1 MSNTKYIIPHN
12 FSIKKED
19 REKLNQHKGK
29 LIWFT
34 GISGSGKSTLAGM
47 LEFIL
52 HEKGIHT
59 YILDGDNV
67 RSGLNKDL
75 DFSDEGRV
83 ENIRRIAELANLFV
97 DAGIVVMAS
106 FISPFRSERALA
118 RDLVGKENFI
128 EVFVDC
134 NLETAEERDVKGL
147 YKKARAGI
155 IPNFTGISSPY
166 ERPENA
172 DVVVNSSTET
182 KEESIEAIMEVL
194 FTDDVTL
201 SLSKG
206 Q

>member
-1 MSNTKYIIPHN
+1 MSKQKFIIPHN
-12 FSIKKED
+12 FAISKKD
-19 REKLNQHKGK
+19 REELNKHKGI

-47 LEFIL
+47 LEYVL
-52 HEKGIHT
+52 HQKGIHT

-83 ENIRRIAELANLFV
+83 ENIRRIAEVANLLV
-97 DAGIVVMAS
+97 DAGLVVMAS
-106 FISPFRSERALA
+106 FISPFKSERALA

-128 EVFVDC
+128 EIFVDC
-134 NLETAEERDVKGL
+134 NLETAEGRDVKGL

-166 ERPENA
+166 EKPEKA
-172 DVVVNSSTET
+172 DVSVNSSTES
-182 KEESIEAIMEVL
+182 KEES
-194 FTDDVTL
+194 
-201 SLSKG
+201 LSKIMAFIDTRLK
-206 Q
+206 

>member
-1 MSNTKYIIPHN
+1 MSAQKFIIPHN

-19 REKLNQHKGK
+19 RQKLNNHKGV

-47 LEFIL
+47 LEYVL
-52 HEKGIHT
+52 HKKGIHT
-59 YILDGDNV
+59 YVLDGDNV
-67 RSGLNKDL
+67 RSGLNSDL

-97 DAGIVVMAS
+97 DAGLVVMAS
-106 FISPFRSERALA
+106 FISPFKSERALA
-118 RDLVGKENFI
+118 RDLVGTENFVEI
-128 EVFVDC
+128 FVDC
-134 NLETAEERDVKGL
+134 NLETAEDRDVKGL

-166 ERPENA
+166 EKPENA

-182 KEESIEAIMEVL
+182 KEESLERIIEMLEGRI
-194 FTDDVTL
+194 
-201 SLSKG
+201 
-206 Q
+206 

>member
-1 MSNTKYIIPHN
+1 MSDQKFIIPHN

-19 REKLNQHKGK
+19 REKLNGHKGK

-47 LEFIL
+47 LEFVL
-52 HEKGIHT
+52 HEKGMHT

-75 DFSDEGRV
+75 DFTDEGRV
-83 ENIRRIAELANLFV
+83 ENIRRIAEVAKLFV
-97 DAGIVVMAS
+97 DAGIIVMAS
-106 FISPFRSERALA
+106 FISPFRSERAFA
-118 RDLVGKENFI
+118 RELVGKENFI

-134 NLETAEERDVKGL
+134 NLETAEQRDVKGL

-166 ERPENA
+166 ERPENP
-172 DVVVNSSTET
+172 DVIVNSSTGS
-182 KEESIEAIMEVL
+182 KDESLAKIIAG
-194 FTDDVTL
+194 VTPRL
-201 SLSKG
+201 
-206 Q
+206 

>member
-1 MSNTKYIIPHN
+1 MSKQKFIIPHN
-12 FSIKKED
+12 FAISKKE
-19 REKLNQHKGK
+19 RENLNKHKGI

-47 LEFIL
+47 LEYVL
-52 HEKGIHT
+52 HQKGIHT

-83 ENIRRIAELANLFV
+83 ENIRRIAEVANLLV
-97 DAGIVVMAS
+97 DAGLVVMAS
-106 FISPFRSERALA
+106 FISPFKSERALA

-128 EVFVDC
+128 EIFVDC
-134 NLETAEERDVKGL
+134 NLETAEGRDVKGL

-166 ERPENA
+166 EKPEKA
-172 DVVVNSSTET
+172 DVSVNSSTES
-182 KEESIEAIMEVL
+182 KEES
-194 FTDDVTL
+194 
-201 SLSKG
+201 LSKIMAFIDTRLK
-206 Q
+206 

>member
-1 MSNTKYIIPHN
+1 MSNKHIIPHN

-19 REKLNQHKGK
+19 REKLNKHKGK

-34 GISGSGKSTLAGM
+34 GICGSGKSTLAGM

-52 HEKGIHT
+52 HEKGVHT

-147 YKKARAGI
+147 YQKARAGI

-172 DVVVNSSTET
+172 DVAVNSSTQT
-182 KEESIEAIMEVL
+182 KEESLEKVVD
-194 FTDDVTL
+194 FL
-201 SLSKG
+201 SG
-206 Q
+206 EI

>member
-1 MSNTKYIIPHN
+1 MSSNSYIIPHN

-19 REKLNQHKGK
+19 REKLNNHKGI

-47 LEFIL
+47 LEYVL
-52 HEKGIHT
+52 HQKGIHT

-67 RSGLNKDL
+67 RSGLNNDL
-75 DFSDEGRV
+75 DFSDEDRV
-83 ENIRRIAELANLFV
+83 ENIRRIAELAKLFV
-97 DAGIVVMAS
+97 DSGLVVMAS
-106 FISPFRSERALA
+106 FISPFKSERALA
-118 RDLVGKENFI
+118 RDLVGKENFV

-166 ERPENA
+166 ERPEDA
-172 DVVVNSSTET
+172 DVVVNSSTEP
-182 KEESIEAIMEVL
+182 KEESLSKIMEAINGRL
-194 FTDDVTL
+194 
-201 SLSKG
+201 
-206 Q
+206 

>member
-1 MSNTKYIIPHN
+1 MSKDLFIIPHN

-19 REKLNQHKGK
+19 REKLNKHKGK

-47 LEFIL
+47 LEYVL

-83 ENIRRIAELANLFV
+83 ENIRRIAELAKLMV
-97 DAGIVVMAS
+97 DAGLVVMAS

-118 RDLVGKENFI
+118 RDLVGAENFI

-147 YKKARAGI
+147 YQKARAGI

-166 ERPENA
+166 EKPENA
-172 DVVVNSSTET
+172 DVVVNSSTQT
-182 KEESIEAIMEVL
+182 KEESLSFIVDIIESRLA
-194 FTDDVTL
+194 
-201 SLSKG
+201 K
-206 Q
+206 

>member
-1 MSNTKYIIPHN
+1 MSQSKFIIPHN

-19 REKLNQHKGK
+19 REKLNKHKGI

-47 LEFIL
+47 LEYIL
-52 HEKGIHT
+52 HERGIHT

-67 RSGLNKDL
+67 RSGLNSDL
-75 DFSDEGRV
+75 DFSDAGRV
-83 ENIRRIAELANLFV
+83 ENIRRIAELANLMV
-97 DAGIVVMAS
+97 DAGLVVMAS

-118 RDLVGKENFI
+118 RDLVGAGNFV

-147 YKKARAGI
+147 YQKARAGI

-166 ERPENA
+166 EKPENA

-182 KEESIEAIMEVL
+182 KEQSLLEIVNVVEKRL
-194 FTDDVTL
+194 DVR
-201 SLSKG
+201 
-206 Q
+206 

>member
-1 MSNTKYIIPHN
+1 MSDQKFIIPHN
-12 FSIKKED
+12 FAISKKD
-19 REKLNQHKGK
+19 REELNTHKGI

-47 LEFIL
+47 LEYVL
-52 HEKGIHT
+52 HRKGIHT

-83 ENIRRIAELANLFV
+83 ENIRRIAEVANLLV
-97 DAGIVVMAS
+97 DAGLVVMAS

-118 RDLVGKENFI
+118 RDLVGKENFVEI
-128 EVFVDC
+128 FVDC
-134 NLETAEERDVKGL
+134 NLETAEGRDVKGL

-172 DVVVNSSTET
+172 DVMVNSSTET
-182 KEESIEAIMEVL
+182 KEESLTKIMAL
-194 FTDDVTL
+194 IDSRL
-201 SLSKG
+201 K
-206 Q
+206 

>member
-1 MSNTKYIIPHN
+1 MTKQNFIIPHN
-12 FSIKKED
+12 FTITKKE
-19 REKLNQHKGK
+19 REKRNEHKGV

-47 LEFIL
+47 LEYVL

-67 RSGLNKDL
+67 RSGLNNDL
-75 DFSDEGRV
+75 DFTDAGRI
-83 ENIRRIAELANLFV
+83 ENIRRISEVAKLFV

-106 FISPFRSERALA
+106 FISPFRSEREFAKE
-118 RDLVGKENFI
+118 LVGEDNFV

-134 NLETAEERDVKGL
+134 NLETAESRDVKGL
-147 YKKARAGI
+147 YQKARAGI

-172 DVVVNSSTET
+172 TVVVNSSTET
-182 KEESIEAIMEVL
+182 KEESLNSILQVL
-194 FTDDVTL
+194 EGRF
-201 SLSKG
+201 
-206 Q
+206 

>member
-1 MSNTKYIIPHN
+1 MSKDLFIIPHN
-12 FSIKKED
+12 FAIKKED

-47 LEFIL
+47 LEYVL

-83 ENIRRIAELANLFV
+83 ENIRRIAELAKLMV
-97 DAGIVVMAS
+97 DAGLVVMAS

-118 RDLVGKENFI
+118 RDLVGAENFI

-147 YKKARAGI
+147 YQKARAGI

-166 ERPENA
+166 EKPENA
-172 DVVVNSSTET
+172 DVVVNSSTQT
-182 KEESIEAIMEVL
+182 KEESLSFIVDIIESRLA
-194 FTDDVTL
+194 
-201 SLSKG
+201 K
-206 Q
+206 

>member
-1 MSNTKYIIPHN
+1 MSKQKFIIPHN
-12 FSIKKED
+12 FAISKKE
-19 REKLNQHKGK
+19 REELNKHKGI

-47 LEFIL
+47 LEYVL
-52 HEKGIHT
+52 HQKGIHT

-83 ENIRRIAELANLFV
+83 ENIRRIAEVANLLV
-97 DAGIVVMAS
+97 DAGLVVMAS
-106 FISPFRSERALA
+106 FISPFKSERALA

-128 EVFVDC
+128 EIFVDC
-134 NLETAEERDVKGL
+134 NLETAEGRDVKGL

-166 ERPENA
+166 EKPEKA
-172 DVVVNSSTET
+172 DVSVNSSTES
-182 KEESIEAIMEVL
+182 KEES
-194 FTDDVTL
+194 
-201 SLSKG
+201 LSKIMAFIDTRLK
-206 Q
+206 

>member
-1 MSNTKYIIPHN
+1 MLTQQFIIPHN
-12 FSIKKED
+12 FTIGKKD
-19 REKLNQHKGK
+19 REKLNKHRGI

-47 LEFIL
+47 LEYVL
-52 HEKGIHT
+52 HQKGIHT
-59 YILDGDNV
+59 YILDVDNV

-83 ENIRRIAELANLFV
+83 ENIRRIAEVANLLV
-97 DAGIVVMAS
+97 DAGLVVMAS
-106 FISPFRSERALA
+106 FISPFKSERALA
-118 RDLVGKENFI
+118 RDLVGRENFV

-134 NLETAEERDVKGL
+134 HLETAEGRDVKGL

-172 DVVVNSSTET
+172 EVTVNSSIES
-182 KEESIEAIMEVL
+182 KEES
-194 FTDDVTL
+194 
-201 SLSKG
+201 LSKIIAFINSRLN
-206 Q
+206 

>member
-1 MSNTKYIIPHN
+1 MSKQKFIIPHN
-12 FSIKKED
+12 FAISKKD
-19 REKLNQHKGK
+19 REKLNDHKGI

-47 LEFIL
+47 VEYVL
-52 HEKGIHT
+52 HQKGIHT

-75 DFSDEGRV
+75 DFSDEGRI
-83 ENIRRIAELANLFV
+83 ENIRRIAEVANLMV
-97 DAGIVVMAS
+97 DSGLVVMAS

-118 RDLVGKENFI
+118 RALVGKENFI

-172 DVVVNSSTET
+172 EVMVNSSTES
-182 KEESIEAIMEVL
+182 KDESLAKIMAFIDKRL
-194 FTDDVTL
+194 
-201 SLSKG
+201 K
-206 Q
+206 

>member
-1 MSNTKYIIPHN
+1 MSQNKYIIPHN

-19 REKLNQHKGK
+19 REKLNKHKGI

-47 LEFIL
+47 LEYVL

-67 RSGLNKDL
+67 RSGLNSDL

-83 ENIRRIAELANLFV
+83 ENIRRIAELAKLIV
-97 DAGIVVMAS
+97 DAGLVVMAS

-118 RDLVGKENFI
+118 RELVGEENFV

-147 YKKARAGI
+147 YQKARAGI

-166 ERPENA
+166 ERPEHA

-182 KEESIEAIMEVL
+182 KEQSLVEIVNVVEKRL
-194 FTDDVTL
+194 DV
-201 SLSKG
+201 
-206 Q
+206 

>member
-1 MSNTKYIIPHN
+1 MSDQKFIIPHN

-47 LEFIL
+47 LEFVL
-52 HEKGIHT
+52 HEKGMHT

-75 DFSDEGRV
+75 DFTDEGRV
-83 ENIRRIAELANLFV
+83 ENIRRIAEVAKLFV
-97 DAGIVVMAS
+97 DAGIIVMAS
-106 FISPFRSERALA
+106 FISPFRSERAFA
-118 RDLVGKENFI
+118 RELVGKENFI

-134 NLETAEERDVKGL
+134 NLETAEQRDVKGL

-166 ERPENA
+166 ERPENP
-172 DVVVNSSTET
+172 DVIVNSSTGS
-182 KEESIEAIMEVL
+182 KDESLARII
-194 FTDDVTL
+194 TGVTPRL
-201 SLSKG
+201 
-206 Q
+206 